1 MGLASTSVRHAAVA
15 TSARTRCVLRVTQ
28 EQGWFPLS
36 VSTHVIGDAG
46 HAT

>member
-1 MGLASTSVRHAAVA
+1 MSLASTNVRHATVA
-15 TSARTRCVLRVTQ
+15 TSARTCCALRVTQ